1 MAKFVKLST
10 LSSNEPLFVNPDKV
24 HIVRSRP
31 VRQGAQPMSTLFF
44 DGLGENNS
52 VDVVGT
58 PFDVI
63 SKLAG

>member
-10 LSSNEPLFVNPDKV
+10 PSSNEPLYVNADKV

-31 VRQGAQPMSTLFF
+31 VRQGVPPLSTLFF
-44 DGLGENNS
+44 DGLGDNTS

-58 PFDVI
+58 PFDII
-63 SKLAG
+63 SKLGD